1 MARPGMTEGTSND
14 AAPEAVRLDLD
25 PGRNVGTAELAAGPS
40 AAPAQPTRAEARAN
54 AQAEQRHAA
63 APPSYRGPER
73 TTERPWPAIGLA
85 AIVVAVIAAAIV
97 FYWV

>member
-25 PGRNVGTAELAAGPS
+25 PGRNVGTAELAAGP
-40 AAPAQPTRAEARAN
+40 
-54 AQAEQRHAA
+54 
-63 APPSYRGPER
+63 PSYRGPER